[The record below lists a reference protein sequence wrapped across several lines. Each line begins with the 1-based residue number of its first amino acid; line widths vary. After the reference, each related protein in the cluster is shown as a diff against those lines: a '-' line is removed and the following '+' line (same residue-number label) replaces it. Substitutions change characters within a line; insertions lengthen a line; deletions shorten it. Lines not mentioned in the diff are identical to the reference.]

1 MALLPFLISLK
12 LSIITTFI
20 LLILGLPVSY
30 FLALSK
36 FKFKFIIKSI
46 MTLPLVLPPTVLGF
60 YFLIFFSKKSFIGF
74 FFEKFFNIRLTFTFT
89 GLIIAS
95 CIYSMPFMFQY
106 LINGIENFNESLL
119 DASYT
124 LGKSKIYTFFKII
137 IPNIKPNLISGIIM
151 TFVHT
156 LGEFGVV
163 LMIGGNI
170 PGKTKVISIAIYDKV
185 EELNY
190 STAHKYSFFLVLFSF
205 IVILIINCLNFNH
218 KKFGYKND

>member
-1 MALLPFLISLK
+1 M
-12 LSIITTFI
+12 
-20 LLILGLPVSY
+20 
-30 FLALSK
+30 
-36 FKFKFIIKSI
+36 
-46 MTLPLVLPPTVLGF
+46 
-60 YFLIFFSKKSFIGF
+60 

-89 GLIIAS
+89 GLLIAS

-106 LINGIENFNESLL
+106 LTNGIENFNESLL

-190 STAHKYSFFLVLFSF
+190 SAAHKYSIYLVIFSF
-205 IVILIINCLNFNH
+205 AVMLIVNSLNF
-218 KKFGYKND
+218 KKKKTGYNND